1 MWLSYLLLAGR
12 YEMKWIAVYIILIV
26 NAIMF
31 CTIGVGLW
39 IDVGVVTDNP
49 PSSSK
54 SKYCHSIGSPTP
66 SLPLS
71 SYLSQAYI

>member
-12 YEMKWIAVYIILIV
+12 DGMKWIAVYIILIV
-26 NAIMF
+26 NATMF
-31 CTIGVGLW
+31 CMIGVGLW